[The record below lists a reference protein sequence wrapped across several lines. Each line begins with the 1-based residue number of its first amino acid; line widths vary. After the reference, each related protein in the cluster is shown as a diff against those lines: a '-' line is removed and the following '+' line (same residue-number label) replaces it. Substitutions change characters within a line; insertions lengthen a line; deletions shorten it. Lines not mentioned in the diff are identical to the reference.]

1 MNILDIGLEKG
12 IVRLAQYSPEWK
24 TLYEKEERL
33 LKDLIGEYVI
43 DIQHIGSTS
52 IPDMIAKPIIDI
64 GIAIKDFEEGQRLVK
79 PVESLGYEYKGE
91 NGIPGRHYFVKGN
104 PTTHHLHIV
113 EIDSEE
119 WKKNITFRDA
129 LRKNENL
136 AKEYAELK
144 LNLAEKFK
152 YDRVAYT
159 DGKTDFVNYI
169 LSLARNGTF

>member
-1 MNILDIGLEKG
+1 MILGLEKG
-12 IVRLAQYSPEWK
+12 VVRLAPYSPEWAK
-24 TLYEKEERL
+24 LFDEEKQL
-33 LKDLIGEYVI
+33 LIALIGDYVI

-64 GIAIKDFEEGQRLVK
+64 GIAIKDFEEGKRCIKLI
-79 PVESLGYEYKGE
+79 ESLGYEYKGE

-136 AKEYAELK
+136 AKDYTELK

-169 LSLARNGTF
+169 LSLAKSEVY

>member
-1 MNILDIGLEKG
+1 MVLGLEKG
-12 IVRLAQYSPEWK
+12 VVRLVTYSPEWAK
-24 TLYEKEERL
+24 LFDKEKQL
-33 LKDLIGEYVI
+33 LIALIGDYVI

-52 IPDMIAKPIIDI
+52 VPGLIAKPIIDI
-64 GIAIKDFEEGQRLVK
+64 GIAITDFEEGKRCIEPIK
-79 PVESLGYEYKGE
+79 SLGYEYKGE
-91 NGIPGRHYFVKGN
+91 NGIPKRHYFVKGD

-119 WKKNITFRDA
+119 WKKNITFRDV

-159 DGKTDFVNYI
+159 DGKTDFVNYV
-169 LSLARNGTF
+169 LKRTSKD

>member
-1 MNILDIGLEKG
+1 MVLGLEKG
-12 IVRLAQYSPEWK
+12 VVRLVTYSQEWAK
-24 TLYEKEERL
+24 LFDEEKQL
-33 LKDLIGEYVI
+33 LTALIGEYVI

-52 IPDMIAKPIIDI
+52 IPGMIAKPILDI
-64 GIAIKDFEEGQRLVK
+64 GIAIADFEEGKRCIE
-79 PVESLGYEYKGE
+79 PIESLGYEYKGE
-91 NGIPGRHYFVKGN
+91 NGIPRRHYFVKGD

-159 DGKTDFVNYI
+159 DGKTDFVNYV
-169 LSLARNGTF
+169 LKLAGKHE